1 MEIKI
6 QIIIVALAAVLC
18 AVLHTPAAMCII
30 LGVALAAMLAVSII
44 FHRKREEKLGELI
57 SYLMRV
63 QDDLTMPDM
72 DDMHEGQLGILQNEI
87 YKLVAQLKE
96 QYAFENRQKT
106 YMVDMLSDISHQIKT
121 PITAISV
128 MTELLAAPDL
138 SEEKRL
144 DYTAKIETQ
153 IRRITWLIKNLL
165 TLSQLEADM
174 LELKKES
181 VDLSHML
188 GSIADTFEP
197 IAEVKGV
204 GLHLDVPDGA
214 EIVCDRQWTTEAISN
229 IVKNCIEHTP
239 EGGSVSISASQ
250 NNIATEIVIT
260 DTGEGIAKE
269 HLPNIFKRFYKAPG
283 SSGSSVGIGLSMS
296 KQIIMRQNGNISVKS
311 EVGKGSQ
318 FCIKLYRS
326 FSSQ

>member
-1 MEIKI
+1 MGIKI
-6 QIIIVALAAVLC
+6 QIIIAALAAVLC
-18 AVLHTPAAMCII
+18 AVRHTPIAMCIVLGTALI
-30 LGVALAAMLAVSII
+30 LNLAVGII
-44 FHRKREEKLGELI
+44 FRRKREEKLSELI

-63 QDDLTMPDM
+63 QDDLTLPDM
-72 DDMHEGQLGILQNEI
+72 DDMHEGQLGILQSEI

-96 QYAFENRQKT
+96 KYAFESRQKT

-128 MTELLAAPDL
+128 MTELLAAPEL
-138 SEEKRL
+138 PEEKRL
-144 DYTAKIETQ
+144 DYTEKIETQ

-174 LELKKES
+174 LELKKDS
-181 VDLSHML
+181 VDLSRML

-197 IAEVKGV
+197 IAEIKGV
-204 GLHLDVPDGA
+204 ELSLDVPND
-214 EIVCDRQWTTEAISN
+214 IDLICDRHWTTEAISN

-260 DTGEGIAKE
+260 DTGEGIATE

-296 KQIIMRQNGNISVKS
+296 KQIIMRQNGNISVTS
-311 EVGKGSQ
+311 EVGKGSE

>member
-6 QIIIVALAAVLC
+6 QIIIAALAAVLC
-18 AVLHTPAAMCII
+18 AVLHTPAAMCIVLGTALI
-30 LGVALAAMLAVSII
+30 LNLAVGII
-44 FHRKREEKLGELI
+44 FRRKREEKLSELI

-63 QDDLTMPDM
+63 QDDLTLPDM
-72 DDMHEGQLGILQNEI
+72 DDMHEGQLGILQSEI

-144 DYTAKIETQ
+144 DYTEKIETQ
-153 IRRITWLIKNLL
+153 IRKITWLIKNLL

-181 VDLSHML
+181 VSLPDML
-188 GSIADTFEP
+188 GSIADTFES

-204 GLHLDVPDGA
+204 ELSLDVPDGA
-214 EIVCDRQWTTEAISN
+214 EIICDRQWTTEAISN

-239 EGGSVSISASQ
+239 EGGSVSIRASQ

-311 EVGKGSQ
+311 EVGKGSE